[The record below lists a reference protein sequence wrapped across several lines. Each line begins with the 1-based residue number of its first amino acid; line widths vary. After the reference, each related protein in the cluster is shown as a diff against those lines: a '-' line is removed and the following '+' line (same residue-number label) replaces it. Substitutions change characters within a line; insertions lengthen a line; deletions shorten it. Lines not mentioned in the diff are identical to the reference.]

1 MSKRIFNNIF
11 IKIISAILA
20 IIAWLILVNV
30 SDPTT
35 NITISGVNVNFENES
50 ALAEKG
56 YTYEVVDGSK
66 ISVDLSGPKSE
77 ITTLR
82 ASDISAVVDLAEM
95 SEFSDYAD
103 ISVTVKKDGKDL
115 KNINV
120 TPKTSSVK
128 LNIGNRTQTD
138 YKVDVQVKGTLESDE
153 KLAELTASPFSVRI
167 AGPSEDMKKI
177 TGVKAVIDIQD
188 KTDEISEDVPLEMTD
203 SEGKVIKDDLVQMS
217 RQTVRVTGKL
227 ITSKKVPIVCKTQGN
242 PEKGYEVKDVELSSK
257 EITLSGSETILD
269 GINEFEIPS
278 SALNIEGIAS
288 DKTYRIWLSDYAPD
302 GVNVVS
308 DNSVQATVKIV
319 KTK

>member
-1 MSKRIFNNIF
+1 M
-11 IKIISAILA
+11 
-20 IIAWLILVNV
+20 
-30 SDPTT
+30 
-35 NITISGVNVNFENES
+35 
-50 ALAEKG
+50 
-56 YTYEVVDGSK
+56 
-66 ISVDLSGPKSE
+66 
-77 ITTLR
+77 
-82 ASDISAVVDLAEM
+82 
-95 SEFSDYAD
+95 
-103 ISVTVKKDGKDL
+103 TVKKDGKDL

-278 SALNIEGIAS
+278 SALDIEGIAS

>member
-1 MSKRIFNNIF
+1 MSKKIFNNIF
-11 IKIISAILA
+11 IKIISVILA
-20 IIAWLILVNV
+20 IIAWLVLVNV

-77 ITTLR
+77 ITSLR

-103 ISVTVKKDGKDL
+103 IYVTVKKDGEDL
-115 KNINV
+115 KNVNV

-138 YKVDVQVKGTLESDE
+138 YKVDILVKGKLESNE
-153 KLAELTASPFSVRI
+153 KFSELTASPSSVRI
-167 AGPSEDMKKI
+167 AGPSENMKKI
-177 TGVKAVIDIQD
+177 TGVRAVVDIQD
-188 KTDEISEDVPLEMTD
+188 KTDEILIDVPLEMTD
-203 SEGKVIKDDLVQMS
+203 REGKVIKDDLVQMS

-242 PEKGYEVKDVELSSK
+242 PKDGYELKDIELSTK
-257 EITLSGSETILD
+257 EVSLSGSAMVID
-269 GINEFEIPS
+269 GVKEFEIPS
-278 SALNIEGIAS
+278 SALDIEGVAS
-288 DKTYRIWLSDYAPD
+288 DKTYKIWLSDYAPD

-308 DNSVQATVKIV
+308 DNSVQATVKVEKI
-319 KTK
+319 K